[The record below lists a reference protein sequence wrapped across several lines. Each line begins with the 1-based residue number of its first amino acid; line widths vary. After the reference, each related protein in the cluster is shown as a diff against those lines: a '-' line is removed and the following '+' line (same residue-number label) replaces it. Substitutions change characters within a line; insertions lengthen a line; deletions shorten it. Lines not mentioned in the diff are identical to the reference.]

1 LVAFDTKQ
9 TWRGYRERSY
19 GSRENESAN
28 GVESTSIKA
37 HSTDETGALF
47 DHSDA
52 LEQTGHGLKRRRRL
66 LMGAAAA
73 SILAFAVVLGIPW
86 IRETLNTVST
96 DDAYVN
102 GHGGPRAWSGV
113 QGSGG

>member
-1 LVAFDTKQ
+1 M
-9 TWRGYRERSY
+9 
-19 GSRENESAN
+19 GSASEAMIPEKNESAN

-102 GHGGPRAWSGV
+102 GHVTFVAARVPGRCSGFW
-113 QGSGG
+113 

>member
-1 LVAFDTKQ
+1 
-9 TWRGYRERSY
+9 
-19 GSRENESAN
+19 
-28 GVESTSIKA
+28 
-37 HSTDETGALF
+37 
-47 DHSDA
+47 
-52 LEQTGHGLKRRRRL
+52 
-66 LMGAAAA
+66 MGAAAA